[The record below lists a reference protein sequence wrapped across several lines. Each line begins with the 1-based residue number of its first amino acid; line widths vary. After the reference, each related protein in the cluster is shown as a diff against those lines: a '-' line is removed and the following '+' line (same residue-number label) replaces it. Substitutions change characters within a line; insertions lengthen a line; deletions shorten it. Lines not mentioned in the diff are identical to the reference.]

1 MKKFKGALFVKRKP
15 DIYRCKEV
23 KKYAKGYNYCRSQP
37 KRRYGLCTVSN
48 YGKFTAA
55 YPVNQSFSD

>member
-1 MKKFKGALFVKRKP
+1 MNKSKGALFVKRKP

-37 KRRYGLCTVSN
+37 KRRYGKN
-48 YGKFTAA
+48 YHK
-55 YPVNQSFSD
+55 